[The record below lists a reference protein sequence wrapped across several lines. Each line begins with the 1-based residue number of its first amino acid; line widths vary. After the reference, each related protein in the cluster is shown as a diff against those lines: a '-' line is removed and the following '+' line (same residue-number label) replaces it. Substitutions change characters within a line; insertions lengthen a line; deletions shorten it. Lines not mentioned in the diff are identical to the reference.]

1 MADQWVDLLDNANQ
15 KPKPNL
21 NASTAPG
28 VGDDS
33 DDGYAT
39 GSRWTDTTNH
49 KDYVCTDASVGA
61 ANWEETTAVSAV
73 VNLDDI
79 GDVNTTGKVNTDVL
93 AYNSTS
99 GDWEPAAPGA
109 PGSHASTHEDGNADE
124 ISVLGLSGLL
134 ADSQTPLAH
143 DTSHEDGGADE
154 IDVTGLSGLLADP
167 QTAGPAT
174 DLKTSGSDVAI
185 DSTAPAG
192 ADYILKTTG
201 TTTATWQVVAGG
213 GDVTAAVVLTDHELI
228 RADGGGK
235 GVQDSAGS
243 TLSDAGNL
251 VISND
256 ITAGN
261 DLFVS
266 NVLDVTDDATIGG
279 QLGTNS
285 ATAPTA
291 GQGIT
296 TVGDIDIEDGNL
308 TFSGVSGGLVDGVDV
323 STAVL
328 SPGTTEQDAAYFTE
342 RADHVNTPGAGKA
355 ELWVS
360 NDAIQKLYFT
370 DDAGTDKDL
379 TATGGSVGDLAIASA
394 YLTAQFDGTD
404 DTWIDI
410 VWDVADEENDDSV
423 IDFDGTGL
431 SDFTIGATGVYLVTL
446 NAQGGNFTDKGEI
459 RIAIDGSPVAGST
472 LNTSEDDSINYTNT
486 SASVSMPMTLTSG
499 AVVTGQF
506 RHVTGSASNDAN
518 LARGNMSVVRLGG

>member
-1 MADQWVDLLDNANQ
+1 MADQWVDLLDSVNH

-21 NASTAPG
+21 AGTVAPNADNDSTEG
-28 VGDDS
+28 YDVGSEWIDTVS
-33 DDGYAT
+33 DKA
-39 GSRWTDTTNH
+39 
-49 KDYVCTDASVGA
+49 YVCTDPTATS
-61 ANWEETTAVSAV
+61 ANWEETTAVPAV

-79 GDVNTTGKVNTDVL
+79 GDVNTAGKVNTDML

-99 GDWEPAAPGA
+99 GDWEPTAPGT
-109 PGSHASTHEDGNADE
+109 PGSHASSHEDGNADE
-124 ISVLGLSGLL
+124 ISVADLSGLL
-134 ADSQTPLAH
+134 ADPQTPLTH
-143 DTSHEDGGADE
+143 DTSHEATGGDE

-201 TTTATWQVVAGG
+201 TTTATWQVVTGG

-243 TLSDAGNL
+243 TLSDSGNL

-256 ITAGN
+256 ITSGN
-261 DLFVS
+261 DTFVS
-266 NVLDVTDDATIGG
+266 GNLDVTGNAIIDGTV
-279 QLGTNS
+279 GTNS
-285 ATAPTA
+285 ASAPTG

-296 TVGDIDIEDGNL
+296 TVGDIDIEDGDL

-355 ELWVS
+355 EIWVS
-360 NDAIQKLYFT
+360 NDATQKLYFT
-370 DDAGTDKDL
+370 DDAGTDSDL
-379 TATGGSVGDLAIASA
+379 TAAAGDLAIASA
-394 YLTAQFDGTD
+394 YLTAEFDGTD
-404 DTWIDI
+404 DTWVDI

-423 IDFDGTGL
+423 IDFDSSGM
-431 SDFTIGATGVYLVTL
+431 SDFTIGATSVYLVTL
-446 NAQGGNFTDKGEI
+446 TAQGGGYTDRGDV
-459 RIAIDGSPVAGST
+459 RLAIDGSPVPGST
-472 LNTSEDDSINYTNT
+472 FRTTDEDDLNSLSKVASI
-486 SASVSMPMTLTSG
+486 VMPMTLTSG

-506 RHVTGSASNDAN
+506 LHTTGTPTNDAKIQF
-518 LARGNMSVVRLGG
+518 GNMSIVRLGT